1 VVTVGA
7 SYHLE
12 AEVNGELSNNDQ
24 QFVLD

>member
-1 VVTVGA
+1 VVTGGA

>member
-1 VVTVGA
+1 VTGGA
-7 SYHLE
+7 SYHVE